1 MKRLKYQYKKP
12 ISQSATRYGYF
23 LKSYPYLR
31 SAIFKQFSTR
41 QERSFYFLHQIEYRD
56 YPLKI
61 RIARGTRLPD
71 AWDDLSSS
79 AYTVAKS
86 WKHNSKRKHQSYKE
100 HEQK

>member
-56 YPLKI
+56 
-61 RIARGTRLPD
+61 
-71 AWDDLSSS
+71 
-79 AYTVAKS
+79 
-86 WKHNSKRKHQSYKE
+86 
-100 HEQK
+100 